1 MTSIEVNGTQVEEES
16 EIREQV
22 VQFYTSLYQ
31 ENEAWRPDANGL
43 PFEVIGVEEQQVLE
57 RRFEKDE
64 ILQVIKDLQGD
75 KALRPDG
82 YTMAFFQHCWR
93 VIQEGIMG
101 FFEDVYE
108 YGKFEKSLNATFIAL
123 IPKKINALRIFAQLA

>member
-1 MTSIEVNGTQVEEES
+1 MISIEVNGTQVEEES

-31 ENEAWRPDANGL
+31 ENEAWCPDANGL

-64 ILQVIKDLQGD
+64 ILQVIKDLQRD
-75 KALRPDG
+75 KALRLDG
-82 YTMAFFQHCWR
+82 YTMAVF
-93 VIQEGIMG
+93 
-101 FFEDVYE
+101 
-108 YGKFEKSLNATFIAL
+108 SAL
-123 IPKKINALRIFAQLA
+123 LASYSGGHHGVF

>member
-31 ENEAWRPDANGL
+31 ENEAWRPGANGL

-64 ILQVIKDLQGD
+64 ILQVIKDLQGT
-75 KALRPDG
+75 KPLGWMVIRWLFFSIAGELFRRTSWGFLR
-82 YTMAFFQHCWR
+82 TFMSM
-93 VIQEGIMG
+93 V
-101 FFEDVYE
+101 
-108 YGKFEKSLNATFIAL
+108 SLRNPL
-123 IPKKINALRIFAQLA
+123 MLLSLR